1 MPSFD
6 VVSTVNMQ
14 EVNNAVDQVRREI
27 GQRYDFKGSKVS
39 VSLEG
44 EEVHLVADDN
54 MKLKSVQELL
64 RQKFAKRGVSLKS
77 VVFEDAL
84 PAGGDVLKQTVK
96 IRQGLK
102 EEELKRLMKIVK
114 GLSVKVQSQI
124 QGDQLRVTG
133 KKRDDLQTVIAQLR
147 QGVQDLDLQFINFRE

>member
-14 EVNNAVDQVRREI
+14 EVMNAVEQVRREI

-39 VSLEG
+39 VTLEG

-64 RQKFAKRGVSLKS
+64 KQKFAKRSVSLKS
-77 VVFEDAL
+77 VVFEESV

-102 EEELKRLMKIVK
+102 DEELKRLTKIIK

-124 QGDQLRVTG
+124 QADQLRVTG
-133 KKRDDLQTVIAQLR
+133 KKRDDLQVVITELKN
-147 QGVQDLDLQFINFRE
+147 GVQDLDLQFINFRE